1 MKEIK
6 NAHDLAAVWSDG
18 SLINEKALDDPK
30 VIELLTELFK
40 GTPYEI
46 EEE

>member
-6 NAHDLAAVWSDG
+6 NVDDLVTVWTDG

-30 VIELLTELFK
+30 VLKKVIELLK